1 MNNLLFKFCIAG
13 LILIFNS
20 FGIHIPTKISSDVAT
35 VYFDSK
41 YEVEINTNI
50 IYGYGLSHD
59 SFNFENPRQVP
70 LKLDIYNPRNNFFNR
85 PVMVLIHGGGFR
97 NGSKEKLPFVEMSTF
112 FASRGW
118 VVFTINYRLM
128 KDFGSVPNE
137 WSQYINK
144 IRIEKKKN
152 QKKAAYPAIRDAKA
166 AMRWI
171 VANQERYGINTNYI
185 TVGGG
190 SAGAVSALGV
200 GLSDNEDYK
209 NELTIEQDP
218 TLLSTNPKINFNV
231 KTILD
236 FWGSKG
242 SVDGINELY
251 QKQLYNRNNPSLFIA
266 HGTKDQI
273 VSYKNAEDLRDI
285 YEQTGAQYVLHP
297 LEGKGHGP
305 WGYNDLEGNSL
316 GDLALKFIVKQQR
329 LIVK

>member
-144 IRIEKKKN
+144 IRIDKKKN
-152 QKKAAYPAIRDAKA
+152 QKK
-166 AMRWI
+166 
-171 VANQERYGINTNYI
+171 ESINI
-185 TVGGG
+185 
-190 SAGAVSALGV
+190 
-200 GLSDNEDYK
+200 
-209 NELTIEQDP
+209 I
-218 TLLSTNPKINFNV
+218 
-231 KTILD
+231 
-236 FWGSKG
+236 
-242 SVDGINELY
+242 
-251 QKQLYNRNNPSLFIA
+251 KQ
-266 HGTKDQI
+266 
-273 VSYKNAEDLRDI
+273 
-285 YEQTGAQYVLHP
+285 
-297 LEGKGHGP
+297 
-305 WGYNDLEGNSL
+305 
-316 GDLALKFIVKQQR
+316 
-329 LIVK
+329 